1 MFFLIVII
9 IIIISLLLH
18 HHHHQHHF
26 IIITITIVIAII
38 LTRPINT
45 MYSRL
50 PPVTVKNS
58 YQWSTSMV
66 GHLQYSQR
74 HRMSPLKPQTNTP
87 HWSWWLLSFFNL
99 PFQSMSPCLLFFY
112 LLIFIL
118 LHLRFT
124 MFHLHLIF
132 ISLHLISSSF
142 HLRFILF
149 HFVSLHVR
157 PVRFCLSAS
166 FNLMSFHFVS
176 FHVVFHSIPIQ
187 LFSPYL
193 LTSFLL
199 LSFLHSLYSWPL
211 SISF

>member
-1 MFFLIVII
+1 
-9 IIIISLLLH
+9 
-18 HHHHQHHF
+18 
-26 IIITITIVIAII
+26 
-38 LTRPINT
+38 
-45 MYSRL
+45 
-50 PPVTVKNS
+50 
-58 YQWSTSMV
+58 
-66 GHLQYSQR
+66 
-74 HRMSPLKPQTNTP
+74 
-87 HWSWWLLSFFNL
+87 
-99 PFQSMSPCLLFFY
+99 MSPCLLFFY

-199 LSFLHSLYSWPL
+199 LSFIRFIPGHFQFHSS
-211 SISF
+211 SIHSCSTNNIHLLPPSFLAPSAR